1 MEINLSETWK
11 GIISFLLLI
20 LLPLLVILLGV
31 IFNVLIA
38 WYYILAVTWFG
49 MGIIFYSALRD

>member
-11 GIISFLLLI
+11 GIISLFLLMI
-20 LLPLLVILLGV
+20 LPLLVILLGV
-31 IFNVLIA
+31 IFNLLIA

-49 MGIIFYSALRD
+49 MGVIFYSALKD

>member
-11 GIISFLLLI
+11 GIISLFLLI
-20 LLPLLVILLGV
+20 ILPLLVILLGV
-31 IFNVLIA
+31 ILSLLIA

-49 MGIIFYSALRD
+49 MGVIFYSVLQD

>member
-11 GIISFLLLI
+11 EIISLLLLI
-20 LLPLLVILLGV
+20 ILPLLVILLGV
-31 IFNVLIA
+31 IFSLLNA

-49 MGIIFYSALRD
+49 MGIIFYSALND

>member
-11 GIISFLLLI
+11 GIISLLLLMI
-20 LLPLLVILLGV
+20 LPLLVILLGV
-31 IFNVLIA
+31 IFNILIA

-49 MGIIFYSALRD
+49 MGVIFYSALKD

>member
-11 GIISFLLLI
+11 EIISLLLLI
-20 LLPLLVILLGV
+20 ILPLLVILLGV
-31 IFNVLIA
+31 IFGLLNA

-49 MGIIFYSALRD
+49 MGIIFYSALKD

>member
-11 GIISFLLLI
+11 EIISLFLLI
-20 LLPLLVILLGV
+20 ILPLLVILLGA
-31 IFNVLIA
+31 IFNLLIA

-49 MGIIFYSALRD
+49 MGIIFYSALKD